1 MASFGAFLL
10 EKDVLTLSLAPRDS
24 YKAQVQFA
32 LERGLPAFVGMLGTQ
47 RLPLP
52 SSAFDLV
59 HCSRCLVP
67 WGAYSTFYSFL
78 FLLSRMISGHEHKN
92 MNMETSC
99 GFLQMALTSLRW
111 TGCCDLVGTLYYQ
124 DLLLIFLAK
133 RRSMKLFGNL

>member
-1 MASFGAFLL
+1 MQVASFGAFLL
-10 EKDVLTLSLAPRDS
+10 DKDVLTLSVAPRDS

-67 WGAYSTFYSFL
+67 WGAYSTFFSFL
-78 FLLSRMISGHEHKN
+78 FLLCRMTSVFEYKN
-92 MNMETSC
+92 VNMETFC
-99 GFLQMALTSLRW
+99 GFLQMVLTSLR
-111 TGCCDLVGTLYYQ
+111 
-124 DLLLIFLAK
+124 
-133 RRSMKLFGNL
+133 